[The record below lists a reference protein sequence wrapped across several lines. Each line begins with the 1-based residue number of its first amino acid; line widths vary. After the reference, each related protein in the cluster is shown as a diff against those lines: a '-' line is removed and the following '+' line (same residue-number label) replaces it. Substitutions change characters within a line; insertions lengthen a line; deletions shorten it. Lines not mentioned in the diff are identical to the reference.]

1 MESFT
6 KVYERFIKL
15 SSWYES
21 FMKVSSNFHDHL
33 KVSWKFHETFMQLS
47 CNFSSNFHNYTS
59 KARKRIENNCKIF
72 KKLIEICLENLR
84 KTYFPAL
91 PSSDGIGKE
100 PKSSDKYFYCL
111 IYFVFKVWSCW
122 AMINNISASELLC
135 IQPCLI
141 AIEQTCTQVKSLRW
155 ISQLRH
161 WPWWKVSFR

>member
-1 MESFT
+1 
-6 KVYERFIKL
+6 
-15 SSWYES
+15 
-21 FMKVSSNFHDHL
+21 MKVSSNFQVDM
-33 KVSWKFHETFMQLS
+33 KVSWKFHLTFMIIWKFHES
-47 CNFSSNFHNYTS
+47 FMKVSSNFHNYTS

-155 ISQLRH
+155 ISQLSH